1 MFVDRHLYGGR
12 LNYLLFG
19 RWVEAAKSWLHR
31 KTAPAPA
38 APVPVETGDADSE
51 LVEDVAL
58 HRSYQYVPPPAPE
71 EPAPE
76 TERKANDTPPT
87 ADQPPAP
94 EQPATNPPN
103 PPEPPEAEHKTDN
116 AAPTA
121 NPQTVLEQ
129 PAPEPPEQP
138 ATDAPREPTANP
150 PAQPAPP
157 PESDGYDEDEEY
169 LRHMENVEYEP
180 QAGTV
185 NAGDL
190 LVLLSIFSKKQN
202 ATEQEITTARRAM
215 RLISGSEIEQAILDQ
230 LNGKDGYVA
239 VMLDMITKDLHREDD
254 VPRHK
259 QTQSDR
265 DFNLADY
272 V

>member
-19 RWVEAAKSWLHR
+19 QWVEAAKSWLHR

-38 APVPVETGDADSE
+38 SPATVENGSSDSEPVEDI
-51 LVEDVAL
+51 AL
-58 HRSYQYVPPPAPE
+58 HRSYQYVPPPV
-71 EPAPE
+71 
-76 TERKANDTPPT
+76 
-87 ADQPPAP
+87 P
-94 EQPATNPPN
+94 EQPAPEPPN
-103 PPEPPEAEHKTDN
+103 PPDAERKADDAPQANTSPP
-116 AAPTA
+116 AP
-121 NPQTVLEQ
+121 EQ

-138 ATDAPREPTANP
+138 ATDAPREP
-150 PAQPAPP
+150 PAEPAPP
-157 PESDGYDEDEEY
+157 SESDGYDEKEEY

-180 QAGTV
+180 QSGTV

-215 RLISGSEIEQAILDQ
+215 RLISGTQIEQSILDQ
-230 LNGKDGYVA
+230 LNGKDGHVT
-239 VMLDMITKDLHREDD
+239 VMLDMITKDLNREDNT
-254 VPRHK
+254 PTHK
-259 QTQSDR
+259 ATQSDR
-265 DFNLADY
+265 AFRLEDY